1 MSEEYKRILSWDVGI
16 KNLAY
21 CQILKKNNSF
31 EIEKWDVI
39 NLSENEKVCCYNNKN
54 GNICGKNARFE
65 IHNKDQKPFLLGNT
79 KYSYY
84 SCKTHCDK
92 FKPSFWTL
100 NQIKDKR
107 YCIKCKEVAIY
118 GLKGNSSTYCWCEQ
132 HYIKGKENTLKI
144 IKSKKISA
152 TSCTKQS
159 IQLTANKLYQI
170 LDKNQKEFLSVSEVL
185 IENQPSFKNP
195 SMKTISALLMG
206 YFVMRGITEKDKTN
220 SLIEEIRF
228 VSPSNKLKINNK
240 TTNQVLKKGK
250 EENTVYKM
258 TKKLGVKYCQSLINS
273 RDSQTLQNYK
283 KKDDLCDAFLQGFQ
297 YLFSPVPEKY
307 MDNLRK
313 VGLEEVK

>member
-1 MSEEYKRILSWDVGI
+1 MDEKRILSWDVGI

-31 EIEKWDVI
+31 EIERWGVI
-39 NLSENEKVCCYNNKN
+39 NLSENEKVCCHLNKN
-54 GNICGKNARFE
+54 GGICGKNARFE
-65 IHNKDQKPFLLGNT
+65 IHNKDEKPFLLNND

-84 SCKTHCDK
+84 SCKLHCDK
-92 FKPSFWTL
+92 FKPSFWML
-100 NQIKDKR
+100 NQTKSKR
-107 YCIKCKEVAIY
+107 YCIKCKVAVAIY
-118 GLKGNSSTYCWCEQ
+118 GLKGNSKEYCWCEQ
-132 HYIKGKENTLKI
+132 HYEKGKELILKT
-144 IKSKKISA
+144 IKTKKIGA

-170 LDKNQKEFLSVSEVL
+170 LDHNQKDFLSVSEVL

-206 YFVMRGITEKDKTN
+206 YFVMRGITEKSKTG
-220 SLIEEIRF
+220 SLIDEIRF

-240 TTNQVLKKGK
+240 TTSQVLKKGK
-250 EENTVYKM
+250 IENTVYKM
-258 TKKLGVKYCQSLINS
+258 TKKLGVKYCQSLIGKQ
-273 RDSQTLQNYK
+273 DAQQLQDYK

-307 MDNLRK
+307 MEKLRQ